1 MPFVTFT
8 VRRGL
13 SAADKSGLSEA
24 MLEAQVAAGY
34 HRADRFHRFLEVDRD
49 DLLVDPRFPDYATDR
64 TDRFMVV
71 EVIISSGRPT
81 GTAATIAD
89 EAVRLFGERL
99 HFLRTSYSP
108 STRWSRT
115 SRAFLLRRS
124 GEIRRGCLSRDIGN
138 LRTAA
143 LRQKRPLG
151 KGPATGPSFLRS
163 LQGQRLLA
171 EIAPGLRGS
180 ASYWSRTKRKL
191 AASCSGVKGLPN
203 RFTPGSSTAPQR
215 WLCIRSCTAP

>member
-13 SAADKSGLSEA
+13 SAADKSRLSEA

-34 HRADRFHRFLEVDRD
+34 HRADRFHRFLEVDQD

-71 EVIISSGRPT
+71 EVVISSGRPT

-99 HFLRTSYSP
+99 HL
-108 STRWSRT
+108 
-115 SRAFLLRRS
+115 
-124 GEIRRGCLSRDIGN
+124 
-138 LRTAA
+138 
-143 LRQKRPLG
+143 
-151 KGPATGPSFLRS
+151 
-163 LQGQRLLA
+163 
-171 EIAPGLRGS
+171 
-180 ASYWSRTKRKL
+180 
-191 AASCSGVKGLPN
+191 
-203 RFTPGSSTAPQR
+203 APQR
-215 WLCIRSCTAP
+215 GGTESPALSCCVDQAMRLSVRQMSMPTFSTTPAATSSRYPRIWRHPSSRSRLRGLSSAGIA